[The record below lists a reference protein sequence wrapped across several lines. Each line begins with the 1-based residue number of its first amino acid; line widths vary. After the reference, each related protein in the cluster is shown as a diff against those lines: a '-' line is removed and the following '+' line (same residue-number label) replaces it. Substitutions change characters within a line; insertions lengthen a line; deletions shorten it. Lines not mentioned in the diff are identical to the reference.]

1 MVAGPMTPIAA
12 LVDRLEPDLI
22 ALRRDIHRH
31 PDLGFAEHRT
41 ADLVVAAMRSLGV
54 VVRSEIGGTGILA
67 DLVGDA
73 PGPVLLVRAELDA
86 LPVSE
91 STGREFASTSPGRM
105 HACGHDAHIAAV
117 VGTATVLSEL
127 RAGIAGTVRFCFQP
141 AEELLA
147 GAERMIAGGAM
158 DGVDLVLGA
167 HVLSSVPLGEVV
179 LVPGPFLAGADFF
192 ELTVIG
198 RGGHGGM
205 PHLSVDPV
213 YAAAQVVVGLQSI
226 VARETKPGTP
236 IVVSINA
243 VQGGSAPNVVADD
256 IVLRGNV
263 RWFADADRDRV
274 LERIP
279 QIARAVC
286 EAIRADVRF
295 EITASAPVTVNSR
308 SIVEAVADV
317 ARTSGVAPVDL
328 GPLTASDDF
337 AQYLAS
343 APGALIGVGAGFAG
357 AAPHHHGAFDID
369 ERAIGV
375 MTQLLA
381 RTALRVLSSSA
392 AFTVGAVG

>member
-1 MVAGPMTPIAA
+1 LGAGSTTRIEA
-12 LVDRLEPDLI
+12 LVDRLEPDLV

-31 PDLGFAEHRT
+31 PELGFAEDRT
-41 ADLVVAAMRSLGV
+41 SDLVAEAMRALGL
-54 VVRSEIGGTGILA
+54 VVRRGIGGTGLLA

-91 STGREFASTSPGRM
+91 ATGREFASVSPGRM

-127 RAGIAGTVRFCFQP
+127 RARVAGTVRFCFQP
-141 AEELLA
+141 AEEWLA
-147 GAERMIAGGAM
+147 GAERVIAEGAM

-167 HVLSSVPLGEVV
+167 HVLSSVPLGEVA

-192 ELTVIG
+192 ELTIIG

-213 YAAAQVVVGLQSI
+213 YAAAQVVVGLQAI

-236 IVVSINA
+236 VVISINA
-243 VQGGSAPNVVADD
+243 VQGGNAPNVVADD
-256 IVLRGNV
+256 VVLRGNV
-263 RWFADADRDRV
+263 RWFSDAERERV

-279 QIARAVC
+279 EIARAVC
-286 EAIRADVRF
+286 KAIRADVHF
-295 EITASAPVTVNSR
+295 EITANAPVTVNDR
-308 SIVEAVADV
+308 SLVEAVADI
-317 ARTSGVAPVDL
+317 ARESGVTPVDL

-337 AQYLAS
+337 ARYLAN
-343 APGALIGVGAGFAG
+343 APGALIGIGAGFTG

-375 MTQLLA
+375 MTQLVA
-381 RTALRVLSSSA
+381 GTALRILS
-392 AFTVGAVG
+392 

>member
-1 MVAGPMTPIAA
+1 LGAGSTTRIEA
-12 LVDRLEPDLI
+12 LVDRLEPDLV

-31 PDLGFAEHRT
+31 PELGFAEDRT
-41 ADLVVAAMRSLGV
+41 SDLVAEAMRALGL
-54 VVRSEIGGTGILA
+54 VVRRGIGGTGLLA

-91 STGREFASTSPGRM
+91 ATGREFASVSPGRM

-127 RAGIAGTVRFCFQP
+127 RARVAGTVRFCFQP
-141 AEELLA
+141 AEEWLA
-147 GAERMIAGGAM
+147 GAERVIAEGAM

-167 HVLSSVPLGEVV
+167 HVLSSVPLGEVA

-192 ELTVIG
+192 ELTIIG

-213 YAAAQVVVGLQSI
+213 YAAAQVVVGLQAI

-236 IVVSINA
+236 VVISINA
-243 VQGGSAPNVVADD
+243 VQGGNAPNVVADD
-256 IVLRGNV
+256 VVLRGNV
-263 RWFADADRDRV
+263 RWFSDAERERV

-279 QIARAVC
+279 EIARAVC
-286 EAIRADVRF
+286 KAIRADVHF
-295 EITASAPVTVNSR
+295 EITANAPVTVNDR
-308 SIVEAVADV
+308 SLVEAVADI
-317 ARTSGVAPVDL
+317 ARESGVTPVDL

-337 AQYLAS
+337 ARYLAN
-343 APGALIGVGAGFAG
+343 APGALIGIGAGFTG

-369 ERAIGV
+369 ERAIGL
-375 MTQLLA
+375 MTQLVA
-381 RTALRVLSSSA
+381 GTALRILS
-392 AFTVGAVG
+392 

>member
-1 MVAGPMTPIAA
+1 MGAGSTTRIEA

-31 PDLGFAEHRT
+31 PELGFAEDRT
-41 ADLVVAAMRSLGV
+41 SDLVAEAMRALGL
-54 VVRSEIGGTGILA
+54 VVRRGIGGTGLLA

-91 STGREFASTSPGRM
+91 ATGREFASVSPGRM

-117 VGTATVLSEL
+117 VGAATVLSEL
-127 RAGIAGTVRFCFQP
+127 RARVAGTVRFCFQP

-147 GAERMIAGGAM
+147 GAEQVIAEGAM

-167 HVLSSVPLGEVV
+167 HVLSSVPLGEVA

-192 ELTVIG
+192 ELTIIG

-213 YAAAQVVVGLQSI
+213 YAAAQVVVGLQAI

-236 IVVSINA
+236 VVISINA
-243 VQGGSAPNVVADD
+243 VQGGHAPNVVADD
-256 IVLRGNV
+256 VVLRGNV
-263 RWFADADRDRV
+263 RWFSDAERERV

-279 QIARAVC
+279 EIARAVC
-286 EAIRADVRF
+286 KAIRADVHF
-295 EITASAPVTVNSR
+295 EITANAPVTVNDR
-308 SIVEAVADV
+308 LLVEVVADV
-317 ARTSGVAPVDL
+317 ARESGVTPVDL

-337 AQYLAS
+337 ARYLAN
-343 APGALIGVGAGFAG
+343 APGALIGIGAGFTG

-375 MTQLLA
+375 MTQLVA
-381 RTALRVLSSSA
+381 GTALRILS
-392 AFTVGAVG
+392 

>member
-1 MVAGPMTPIAA
+1 MGAGSTTRIEA
-12 LVDRLEPDLI
+12 LVDRLEPDLV

-31 PDLGFAEHRT
+31 PELGFAEDRT
-41 ADLVVAAMRSLGV
+41 SDLVAEAMRALGL
-54 VVRSEIGGTGILA
+54 VVRRGIGGTGLLA

-91 STGREFASTSPGRM
+91 ATGREFASVSPGRM

-127 RAGIAGTVRFCFQP
+127 RARVAGTVRFCFQP
-141 AEELLA
+141 AEEWLA
-147 GAERMIAGGAM
+147 GAERVIAEGAM

-167 HVLSSVPLGEVV
+167 HVLSSVPLGEVA
-179 LVPGPFLAGADFF
+179 LVPGSFLAGADFF
-192 ELTVIG
+192 ELTIIG

-213 YAAAQVVVGLQSI
+213 YAAAQVVVGLQAI

-236 IVVSINA
+236 VVISINA
-243 VQGGSAPNVVADD
+243 VQGGNAPNVVADD
-256 IVLRGNV
+256 VVLRGNV
-263 RWFADADRDRV
+263 RWFSDAERERV

-279 QIARAVC
+279 EIARAVC
-286 EAIRADVRF
+286 KAIRADVHF
-295 EITASAPVTVNSR
+295 EITANAPVTVNDR
-308 SIVEAVADV
+308 SLVEAVADI
-317 ARTSGVAPVDL
+317 ARESGVTPVDL

-337 AQYLAS
+337 ARYLAN
-343 APGALIGVGAGFAG
+343 APGALIGIGAGFTG

-375 MTQLLA
+375 MTQLVA
-381 RTALRVLSSSA
+381 GTALRILS
-392 AFTVGAVG
+392 

>member
-1 MVAGPMTPIAA
+1 
-12 LVDRLEPDLI
+12 
-22 ALRRDIHRH
+22 
-31 PDLGFAEHRT
+31 
-41 ADLVVAAMRSLGV
+41 
-54 VVRSEIGGTGILA
+54 
-67 DLVGDA
+67 
-73 PGPVLLVRAELDA
+73 
-86 LPVSE
+86 
-91 STGREFASTSPGRM
+91 
-105 HACGHDAHIAAV
+105 
-117 VGTATVLSEL
+117 
-127 RAGIAGTVRFCFQP
+127 
-141 AEELLA
+141 
-147 GAERMIAGGAM
+147 
-158 DGVDLVLGA
+158 
-167 HVLSSVPLGEVV
+167 
-179 LVPGPFLAGADFF
+179 
-192 ELTVIG
+192 
-198 RGGHGGM
+198 
-205 PHLSVDPV
+205 
-213 YAAAQVVVGLQSI
+213 VVGLQSI

>member
-1 MVAGPMTPIAA
+1 MVAESTTRCAA
-12 LVDRLEPDLI
+12 LVDRLEPDLV
-22 ALRRDIHRH
+22 ALRRDVHRH

-41 ADLVVAAMRSLGV
+41 ADVVAEAMRALGL
-54 VVRSEIGGTGILA
+54 VVRSGVGGTGVLA

-91 STGREFASTSPGRM
+91 STGHEFASTSPGRM

-117 VGTATVLSEL
+117 VGTAKVLSEL
-127 RAGIAGTVRFCFQP
+127 RTRIAGTVRFCFQP

-147 GAERMIAGGAM
+147 GAERVIAEGAM

-167 HVLSSVPLGEVV
+167 HVLSSAPLGEVV
-179 LVPGPFLAGADFF
+179 LVDGPFLAGADFF

-213 YAAAQVVVGLQSI
+213 YAAAQVVVSLQSI
-226 VARETKPGTP
+226 VARETKPGIP
-236 IVVSINA
+236 VVVSINS

-263 RWFADADRDRV
+263 RWFTDTERERV

-279 QIARAVC
+279 EIARAVC
-286 EAIRADVRF
+286 EAVRADVRF

-308 SIVEAVADV
+308 SLVDVVADV
-317 ARTSGVAPVDL
+317 ARESGLAAVDP

-337 AQYLAS
+337 ARYIAH
-343 APGALIGVGAGFAG
+343 APGSLVGVGAGFAG
-357 AAPHHHGAFDID
+357 AAPHHHPAFDID

-375 MTQLLA
+375 MTQILA
-381 RTALRVLSSSA
+381 LTAVRVLS
-392 AFTVGAVG
+392 

>member
-1 MVAGPMTPIAA
+1 MGAGSTTRIEA
-12 LVDRLEPDLI
+12 LVDRLEPDLV

-31 PDLGFAEHRT
+31 PELGFAEDRT
-41 ADLVVAAMRSLGV
+41 SDLVAEAMRALGL
-54 VVRSEIGGTGILA
+54 VVRRGIGGTGLLA

-91 STGREFASTSPGRM
+91 ATGREFASVSPGRM

-127 RAGIAGTVRFCFQP
+127 RARVAGTVRFCFQP
-141 AEELLA
+141 AEEWLA
-147 GAERMIAGGAM
+147 GAERVIAEGAM

-167 HVLSSVPLGEVV
+167 HVLSSVPLGEVA

-192 ELTVIG
+192 ELTIIG

-213 YAAAQVVVGLQSI
+213 YAAAQVVVGLQAI

-236 IVVSINA
+236 VVISINA
-243 VQGGSAPNVVADD
+243 VQGGNAPNVVADD
-256 IVLRGNV
+256 VVLRGNV
-263 RWFADADRDRV
+263 RWFSDAERERV

-279 QIARAVC
+279 EIARAVC
-286 EAIRADVRF
+286 KAIRADVHF
-295 EITASAPVTVNSR
+295 EITANAPVTVNDR
-308 SIVEAVADV
+308 SLVEAVADI
-317 ARTSGVAPVDL
+317 ARESGVTPVDL

-337 AQYLAS
+337 ARYLAN
-343 APGALIGVGAGFAG
+343 APGALIGIGAGFTG

-375 MTQLLA
+375 MTQLVA
-381 RTALRVLSSSA
+381 GTALRILS
-392 AFTVGAVG
+392 